1 MNAYQR
7 MCFLIEHMNTPFKKE
22 IQRDFESALNEAR
35 ADELEDVDIMNGK
48 LVHYNDDGSTTS
60 SKEVRIKRLRGEL

>member
-7 MCFLIEHMNTPFKKE
+7 MLFVIEHMNSPFKKE

-35 ADELEDVDIMNGK
+35 AEELEDITIMNGE
-48 LVHYNDDGSTTS
+48 LFHYNEDGSTVST
-60 SKEVRIKRLRGEL
+60 KEQRIKRLREK